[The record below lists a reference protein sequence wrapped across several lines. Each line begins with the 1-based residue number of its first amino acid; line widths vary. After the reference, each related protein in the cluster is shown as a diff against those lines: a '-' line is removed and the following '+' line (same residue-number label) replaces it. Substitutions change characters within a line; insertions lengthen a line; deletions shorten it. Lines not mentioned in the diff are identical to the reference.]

1 MDLFLELEGPYMV
14 IGLFIL
20 SITAFVTTR
29 DFVPRVAFKRGMISV
44 TMGLFTLISIHYYM
58 TTTRM
63 TNVEAMYNAGET
75 VICENKMQR
84 TISQSV
90 LIRHD
95 MGWSV
100 ENHLFKNP
108 DYVRDFHSSRC
119 VEWIGSDPQ
128 VKQAEAEAKKSNV
141 NAESNADIAPV
152 APETTVE

>member
-1 MDLFLELEGPYMV
+1 MDLFLQLEGPYLV

-29 DFVPRVAFKRGMISV
+29 DFVPRVAFKRGMLSV
-44 TMGLFTLISIHYYM
+44 LVGLSILVGFHYYM

-63 TNVEAMYNAGET
+63 TNVEAIYNSGET

-90 LIRHD
+90 LVRPD
-95 MGWSV
+95 MGWEIIDHV
-100 ENHLFKNP
+100 FQNP
-108 DYVRDFHSSRC
+108 DYERGFHTSRC

-128 VKQAEAEAKKSNV
+128 VKEAAEAVKKSNKEAATNQSV
-141 NAESNADIAPV
+141 APV
-152 APETTVE
+152 APTANE